1 MNLINNEQAFAHFR
15 GLKNEVNKMRRRLRM
30 IWASNLFNR
39 ADNDVWST
47 INQLLTKLKKA
58 AQTNI
63 ENKDSR

>member
-47 INQLLTKLKKA
+47 INQLLTK
-58 AQTNI
+58 
-63 ENKDSR
+63 